1 MPNNNIF
8 IDDKYTTAA
17 GITKDILDAACYT
30 ITTGTTTGITGT
42 TGTTGLL
49 NDALSITINPQYPS
63 CNYNYPNVE
72 VSSYCSESWSCKK
85 SSEKEEKKNMKPA
98 KNEKKETKPA
108 PKEIKIEIPD
118 KDGNITI
125 KTIIVP
131 VPYQP
136 RRIFFDP
143 PATVVFWE
151 DDTKTVV
158 RCTEDDEFNPYYG
171 FVCALGKKMFGTNNE
186 ITRML
191 KDAEWKYDKS
201 PKNKEKKVETKPAPK
216 PKKTQSNKNSKK
228 EKPKK

>member
-1 MPNNNIF
+1 MLVFNDN
-8 IDDKYTTAA
+8 KYTINAK
-17 GITKDILDAACYT
+17 GVLNDT
-30 ITTGTTTGITGT
+30 ITSKDV
-42 TGTTGLL
+42 L
-49 NDALSITINPQYPS
+49 NDISVGYTYTYMGDSCGISVDPPYTFNNGPS
-63 CNYNYPNVE
+63 YCCA
-72 VSSYCSESWSCKK
+72 VSSDYKK
-85 SSEKEEKKNMKPA
+85 SSEKEEKKDMKSVS
-98 KNEKKETKPA
+98 KE
-108 PKEIKIEIPD
+108 KEIKIKIPD

-125 KTIIVP
+125 KTIVVP

-158 RCTEDDEFNPYYG
+158 RCMEDDEFNPYYG

-186 ITRML
+186 IARMI
-191 KDAEWKYDKS
+191 KNAEWKYDKNS
-201 PKNKEKKVETKPAPK
+201 KNKEKKVETKPASK

>member
-1 MPNNNIF
+1 MPVF
-8 IDDKYTTAA
+8 DDNKF
-17 GITKDILDAACYT
+17 T
-30 ITTGTTTGITGT
+30 ITSKDV
-42 TGTTGLL
+42 L
-49 NDALSITINPQYPS
+49 NDISSAYTYTYMGDTCTTIGIDPQYSFFDSSNFDVPS
-63 CNYNYPNVE
+63 CWG
-72 VSSYCSESWSCKK
+72 SFKSTSTCSEK
-85 SSEKEEKKNMKPA
+85 SSEKEEKKDMKPA
-98 KNEKKETKPA
+98 PKE
-108 PKEIKIEIPD
+108 KEIKIEIPD

-125 KTIIVP
+125 KTIVVP

-186 ITRML
+186 IARMI
-191 KDAEWKYDKS
+191 KNAEWKYDKS
-201 PKNKEKKVETKPAPK
+201 SKNKEKKVETKPAQK
-216 PKKTQSNKNSKK
+216 LKKAQSNKNSKK

>member
-1 MPNNNIF
+1 MPYYNDNKLTI
-8 IDDKYTTAA
+8 IS
-17 GITKDILDAACYT
+17 KDILNDISSTYT
-30 ITTGTTTGITGT
+30 YTYRGDSCAISV
-42 TGTTGLL
+42 
-49 NDALSITINPQYPS
+49 DSQYF
-63 CNYNYPNVE
+63 CA
-72 VSSYCSESWSCKK
+72 VSSDYKK
-85 SSEKEEKKNMKPA
+85 PSEKEEKKDM
-98 KNEKKETKPA
+98 KPA

-125 KTIIVP
+125 KKITVP

-186 ITRML
+186 IARMI
-191 KDAEWKYDKS
+191 KNAEWKYDKNS
-201 PKNKEKKVETKPAPK
+201 KNKEKKVETKPASK

>member
-1 MPNNNIF
+1 MSIING
-8 IDDKYTTAA
+8 TTNSTVTAS
-17 GITKDILDAACYT
+17 DILKDVSCTYT
-30 ITTGTTTGITGT
+30 VTASDLCSIAIDYPKYYSGSVGSDTT
-42 TGTTGLL
+42 
-49 NDALSITINPQYPS
+49 
-63 CNYNYPNVE
+63 
-72 VSSYCSESWSCKK
+72 VSTYCSESLGCKK
-85 SSEKEEKKNMKPA
+85 SSEKEEKKNM
-98 KNEKKETKPA
+98 KPA

-125 KTIIVP
+125 KKITVP

-158 RCTEDDEFNPYYG
+158 RCTKDDEFNPYYG

-186 ITRML
+186 IARMI
-191 KDAEWKYDKS
+191 KNAEWKYDKNS
-201 PKNKEKKVETKPAPK
+201 KNKEKKVETKSASK
-216 PKKTQSNKNSKK
+216 PKKAQSNKNSKK